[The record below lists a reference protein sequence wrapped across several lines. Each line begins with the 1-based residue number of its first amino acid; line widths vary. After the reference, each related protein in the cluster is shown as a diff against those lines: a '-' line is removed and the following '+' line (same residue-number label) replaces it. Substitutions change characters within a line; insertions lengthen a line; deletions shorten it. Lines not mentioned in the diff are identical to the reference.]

1 VKLFEYALISGV
13 LFGLFYGFVGI
24 GLNLLFGVMRLVNL
38 AHGDIVV
45 FGGYLAYSLSS
56 LAHISPLWAIPVSVP
71 VSLAFGFV
79 LYQVTV
85 PRLKRSDDTET
96 ASLILFFGLSQALE
110 AVASMVY
117 GSNEVTLSA
126 LGGPVT
132 IFGQSYSLSVVVAAA
147 ISLPALLVL
156 YLYLYRTRLGL
167 GTRAVMSDEQEA
179 AASGVRVRLVATS
192 AFMIGIAFAGAS
204 GALAAFM
211 LGGINPTSGSGLTIA
226 AFTVIVIGSLGNPLG
241 TAVGGLLYGLA
252 SSLTQAYATEWTGMV
267 PYALLLAVVLLRPS
281 GLFAR
286 RARVA

>member
-1 VKLFEYALISGV
+1 MKLFEYALISGV

-56 LAHISPLWAIPVSVP
+56 LAHISPLWAIPISVP
-71 VSLAFGFV
+71 ASFVFGFV

-85 PRLKRSDDTET
+85 PRLKRSADTET

-110 AVASMVY
+110 AVATMVY
-117 GSNEVTLSA
+117 GSNEVTLPE
-126 LGGPVT
+126 LGGPVS
-132 IFGQSYSLSVVVAAA
+132 IFGQDYSLSVVVAAA

-179 AASGVRVRLVATS
+179 SASGVRVRLVATS

-211 LGGINPTSGSGLTIA
+211 LGGIDPTSGSGLTIV
-226 AFTVIVIGSLGNPLG
+226 AFTVIVVGSLGNPLG

>member
-56 LAHISPLWAIPVSVP
+56 LARISPLWAIPISVP
-71 VSLAFGFV
+71 ASLAFGFV

-117 GSNEVTLSA
+117 GSNEVTLSV

-132 IFGQSYSLSVVVAAA
+132 IFGQAYSLSVVVAAA

-211 LGGINPTSGSGLTIA
+211 LGGINPTSGSGLTIV

>member
-1 VKLFEYALISGV
+1 MKLFEYALISGV

-56 LAHISPLWAIPVSVP
+56 LAHISPLWAIPISVP
-71 VSLAFGFV
+71 ASLAFGFV

-132 IFGQSYSLSVVVAAA
+132 IFGQAYSLSVVVAAT

-211 LGGINPTSGSGLTIA
+211 LGGINPTSGSGLTIV